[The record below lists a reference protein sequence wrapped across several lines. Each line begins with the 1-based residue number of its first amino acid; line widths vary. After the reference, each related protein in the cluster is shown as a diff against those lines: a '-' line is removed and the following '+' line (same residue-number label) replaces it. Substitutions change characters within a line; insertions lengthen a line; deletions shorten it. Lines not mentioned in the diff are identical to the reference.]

1 MRAGGGPEPLEPWM
15 EELYR
20 RVSDRQ
26 TMGSVVQ
33 ELRASL
39 SESEKQIDQFFRN
52 PDDRQ
57 VLIPVP
63 GQLGA
68 MRGVLS
74 VLGSSRPRM
83 RAVRMRDERRRA
95 DPDRGRSG
103 ARGGPAFDRSPA
115 TWARSAS

>member
-1 MRAGGGPEPLEPWM
+1 MRATRENLIAEL

-39 SESEKQIDQFFRN
+39 SEVEKQIDQYFRD
-52 PDDRQ
+52 PAQRE

-63 GQLGA
+63 AQLQA
-68 MRGVLS
+68 IA
-74 VLGSSRPRM
+74 
-83 RAVRMRDERRRA
+83 RAVHEQLPR
-95 DPDRGRSG
+95 
-103 ARGGPAFDRSPA
+103 
-115 TWARSAS
+115 